1 MVWCHT
7 QSAVLYP
14 QDTLESYSMTR
25 WLYRRVRVA
34 SEGWIFV
41 WPLAGATLLSA
52 LVGWWWVAGLGLVLT
67 VGVGLFFR
75 DPERI
80 IPQTPETVV
89 SPADGRVME
98 IDAENAQAK
107 RISIFLSL
115 WDVHINRAPYGGIV
129 QNVVYTPGAFLA
141 AYRQEASLVNE
152 ANTVTIAGHG
162 QEFSVKQIAGVL
174 ARRIVCR
181 VRPGDTLEKGQRYGL
196 IRFGSRTDVLLPAA
210 VEIVVQVGDTVR
222 GGETILAF
230 LKEPP
235 DA

>member
-1 MVWCHT
+1 
-7 QSAVLYP
+7 
-14 QDTLESYSMTR
+14 MTI

-34 SEGWIFV
+34 SEGWVFV
-41 WPLAGATLLSA
+41 LPLAGATLLSA
-52 LVGWWWVAGLGLVLT
+52 LVGWWGVTGVGLVLT
-67 VGVGLFFR
+67 VGVALFFR
-75 DPERI
+75 DPDRI
-80 IPQTPETVV
+80 IPQTPETIV

-98 IDAENAQAK
+98 IVPENIQTR

-115 WDVHINRAPYGGIV
+115 WDVHINRAPYGGV
-129 QNVVYTPGAFLA
+129 VRSVVYTPGKFLA

-152 ANTVTIAGHG
+152 ANTVTIADYGR
-162 QEFSVKQIAGVL
+162 EFIVKQIAGVL

-196 IRFGSRTDVLLPAA
+196 IRFGSRTDLLLPATA
-210 VEIVVQVGDTVR
+210 EIAVQVGDVVR

-235 DA
+235 GA

>member
-1 MVWCHT
+1 M
-7 QSAVLYP
+7 
-14 QDTLESYSMTR
+14 MK

-34 SEGWIFV
+34 SEGWAFV
-41 WPLAGATLLSA
+41 FPLAGATLLSA
-52 LVGWWWVAGLGLVLT
+52 LAGWWGVTGLGLVLT
-67 VGVGLFFR
+67 AGVALFFR

-80 IPQTPETVV
+80 IPQTPESIV

-98 IDAENAQAK
+98 IVPENAQTR

-115 WDVHINRAPYGGIV
+115 WDVHINRAPYGGV
-129 QNVVYTPGAFLA
+129 VRSVVYTPGKFLA

-152 ANTVTIAGHG
+152 ANTVTIADHG
-162 QEFSVKQIAGVL
+162 REFIVKQIAGVL

-196 IRFGSRTDVLLPAA
+196 IRFGSRTDLLLPVTA
-210 VEIVVQVGDTVR
+210 EIAVQVGDVVR
-222 GGETILAF
+222 GGETVLAF

-235 DA
+235 GA

>member
-1 MVWCHT
+1 M
-7 QSAVLYP
+7 LI
-14 QDTLESYSMTR
+14 

-34 SEGWIFV
+34 SEGWVFV
-41 WPLAGATLLSA
+41 LPLAGATVLSA
-52 LVGWWWVAGLGLVLT
+52 LVGWWGVTGAGLVLT
-67 VGVGLFFR
+67 VGVALFFR
-75 DPERI
+75 DPERS
-80 IPQTPETVV
+80 IPQTPETIV

-98 IDAENAQAK
+98 IVPENAQTQ

-115 WDVHINRAPYGGIV
+115 WDVHINRAPYGGVV
-129 QNVVYTPGAFLA
+129 QSVVYTPGAFLA

-152 ANTVTIAGHG
+152 ANTVTIAEHG
-162 QEFSVKQIAGVL
+162 REFIVKQIAGVL

-196 IRFGSRTDVLLPAA
+196 IRFGSRTDLLLPATA
-210 VEIVVQVGDTVR
+210 EIAVQVGDVVR

-235 DA
+235 GA

>member
-1 MVWCHT
+1 M
-7 QSAVLYP
+7 
-14 QDTLESYSMTR
+14 MI

-34 SEGWIFV
+34 SEGWVFV
-41 WPLAGATLLSA
+41 LPLAGATVLSA
-52 LVGWWWVAGLGLVLT
+52 LVGWWGVTGVGLVLT
-67 VGVGLFFR
+67 VGVALFFR

-80 IPQTPETVV
+80 IPQTPETIV

-98 IDAENAQAK
+98 IVPENTQTR

-115 WDVHINRAPYGGIV
+115 WDVHINRAPYGGV
-129 QNVVYTPGAFLA
+129 VRSVVYTPGQFLA

-152 ANTVTIAGHG
+152 ANTVTIADHG
-162 QEFSVKQIAGVL
+162 REFIVKQIAGVL

-196 IRFGSRTDVLLPAA
+196 IRFGSRTDLLLPATA
-210 VEIVVQVGDTVR
+210 EIAVQVGDVVR

-235 DA
+235 GA

>member
-1 MVWCHT
+1 M
-7 QSAVLYP
+7 
-14 QDTLESYSMTR
+14 MR

-34 SEGWIFV
+34 SEGWAFV
-41 WPLAGATLLSA
+41 FPLAGATVLSA
-52 LVGWWWVAGLGLVLT
+52 LAGWWGVTGLGLVLT
-67 VGVGLFFR
+67 VGVALFFR

-80 IPQTPETVV
+80 IPQTPESIV

-98 IDAENAQAK
+98 IVPENAQTR

-115 WDVHINRAPYGGIV
+115 WDVHINRAPYGGV
-129 QNVVYTPGAFLA
+129 VRSVVYTPGKFLA

-152 ANTVTIAGHG
+152 ANTVTIADHG
-162 QEFSVKQIAGVL
+162 REFIVKQIAGVL

-196 IRFGSRTDVLLPAA
+196 IRFGSRTDLLLPATA
-210 VEIVVQVGDTVR
+210 EIAVQVGDVVR

-230 LKEPP
+230 LKEPSG
-235 DA
+235 A

>member
-1 MVWCHT
+1 M
-7 QSAVLYP
+7 
-14 QDTLESYSMTR
+14 MR

-34 SEGWIFV
+34 SEGWVFV
-41 WPLAGATLLSA
+41 FPLAGATVLSVLA
-52 LVGWWWVAGLGLVLT
+52 GWWSVTGLGLALT
-67 VGVGLFFR
+67 VGVALFFR

-98 IDAENAQAK
+98 IVPENTQTQ

-115 WDVHINRAPYGGIV
+115 WDVHINRAPYGGV
-129 QNVVYTPGAFLA
+129 VRSVVYTPGKFLA

-152 ANTVTIAGHG
+152 ANTVTIADHG
-162 QEFSVKQIAGVL
+162 RELIVKQIAGVL

-196 IRFGSRTDVLLPAA
+196 IRFGSRTDLLLPVTA
-210 VEIVVQVGDTVR
+210 EIAVQVGDVVR

-230 LKEPP
+230 LKEPSG
-235 DA
+235 A

>member
-1 MVWCHT
+1 MF
-7 QSAVLYP
+7 VL
-14 QDTLESYSMTR
+14 
-25 WLYRRVRVA
+25 
-34 SEGWIFV
+34 
-41 WPLAGATLLSA
+41 PLAGATILSA
-52 LVGWWWVAGLGLVLT
+52 LVSWWGVAGLGFVLT

-80 IPQTPETVV
+80 VPQTPEAIV

-98 IDAENAQAK
+98 IVTEQAQT
-107 RISIFLSL
+107 RRMSIFLSV

-162 QEFSVKQIAGVL
+162 QEFIVKQIAGVL

-196 IRFGSRTDVLLPAA
+196 IRFGSRTDILLPATA
-210 VEIVVQVGDTVR
+210 EIAVQVGDTVR
-222 GGETILAF
+222 GGETVLAF

>member
-1 MVWCHT
+1 M
-7 QSAVLYP
+7 LI
-14 QDTLESYSMTR
+14 

-34 SEGWIFV
+34 SEGWVFV
-41 WPLAGATLLSA
+41 LPLAGATVLSA
-52 LVGWWWVAGLGLVLT
+52 LVGWWGVTGAGLVLT

-75 DPERI
+75 DPERS
-80 IPQTPETVV
+80 IPQTPETIV

-98 IDAENAQAK
+98 IVAENTETR

-115 WDVHINRAPYGGIV
+115 WDVHINRAPYSGV
-129 QNVVYTPGAFLA
+129 VRSVVYTPGKFLA
-141 AYRQEASLVNE
+141 AYRQEASVVNE
-152 ANTVTIAGHG
+152 ANTVTIADHG
-162 QEFSVKQIAGVL
+162 REFIVKQIAGVL

-196 IRFGSRTDVLLPAA
+196 IRFGSRTDLLLPATA
-210 VEIVVQVGDTVR
+210 EIVVQVGDVVR

-235 DA
+235 GA